1 MPSPFP
7 CSSVIRECSLKKT
20 QIEKKKKKSYTA
32 FLLQVRCAVR
42 SVHVHFLQLFVPD
55 DNVFAQP
62 IFVEHTSC
70 LNVVNFKV
78 DK

>member
-1 MPSPFP
+1 MFVKENPD
-7 CSSVIRECSLKKT
+7 R
-20 QIEKKKKKSYTA
+20 KKKKKSYTA